1 MSTDMTDRRIE
12 VLVSLRAEKQQRIAE
27 KVTGTK
33 IILGGMHI
41 AMILFSWTLTR
52 PAQIMKYLQDVST
65 LLSIYLLIS
74 KLNTNERI

>member
-1 MSTDMTDRRIE
+1 MSTDLTDRRIE

-33 IILGGMHI
+33 IILGGTHI
-41 AMILFSWTLTR
+41 AIFSWTLTR

-74 KLNTNERI
+74 KLNTM

>member
-1 MSTDMTDRRIE
+1 MSTDLTDRRIE

-27 KVTGTK
+27 KVTGTN
-33 IILGGMHI
+33 IILGGTHI
-41 AMILFSWTLTR
+41 AMILFSWTLTL